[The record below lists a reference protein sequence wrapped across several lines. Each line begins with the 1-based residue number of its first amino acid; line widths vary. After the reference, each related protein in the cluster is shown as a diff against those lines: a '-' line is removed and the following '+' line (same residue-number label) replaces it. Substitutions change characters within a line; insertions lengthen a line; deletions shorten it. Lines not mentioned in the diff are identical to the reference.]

1 MIEKCHMKF
10 KIVSCLLLACVF
22 YGCKPKVDDTVAI
35 KQLLEKESVTWRSGD
50 VKAHADCWQIQPYSR
65 ILVSKADG
73 KMIDVPPTMMI
84 NPPATSIGKG
94 GSSSRSNY
102 KMSIHDDNA
111 WVSHDEISIAK
122 DSTKNYTTEIR
133 ILEKIDVQW
142 KLVGQSIHVY
152 KP

>member
-1 MIEKCHMKF
+1 MKF
-10 KIVSCLLLACVF
+10 KIIGCLLLGYLC

-35 KQLLEKESVTWRSGD
+35 KQLLDKESATWRSGD
-50 VKAHADCWQIQPYSR
+50 IKAHADCWQIQPYSR
-65 ILVSKADG
+65 ILVSTAEG
-73 KMIDVPPTMMI
+73 KLIDVPPAMMI
-84 NPPATSIGKG
+84 NPPATSVGKG

-102 KMSIHDDNA
+102 KISIHGDHA

-122 DSTKNYTTEIR
+122 DGTKNFTAEIR
-133 ILEKIDVQW
+133 LLEKIDGQW